1 MSSAQH
7 IDVLRMCPVE
17 MSDSEP
23 CGRPIQSSP
32 TGADEEPV
40 CLMHSRDPKKDKAK
54 FRQEIDAIL
63 KSTSANNRPPDKLDF
78 TRFVFPEVDFRS
90 VEFAR
95 DAIFRGADF
104 AEIASFEGASFTHK
118 ATFIKA
124 RFSQTANFPMAKFT
138 QVADFS
144 RATFSQG
151 AVFRDAA
158 FSKKAEFTRALFDQV
173 SDFKEAT
180 FDSEADFYAVTFSQ
194 NTSFEG
200 ARFKQECIFGFATF
214 ARIAE
219 FQWAMFNQSADFSGT
234 AFNHRAIFSG
244 ASFTNGADFRWATFS
259 QEADFG
265 WALFEQPTKVCF
277 DEVNKSSPV
286 GLRAC
291 FANCSV
297 EEVNFT
303 DVHWHR
309 RKGRIILQDELDI
322 VSGESKDKKE
332 YGLVAVAYQ
341 QLVNNFEKVR
351 NYDLAE
357 DCFIGAMEMKRLDP
371 RNFPFGRNKTMKNVY
386 ETSGVARRLGGWV
399 SLINAYRVLSSYG
412 SSYTQALVM
421 LGVLLLIFA
430 CFFPVFGLHMAR
442 AGDSPMI
449 AVDSPAFC
457 PELASVSWC
466 RAWAHEYRSRE
477 MWKTFKAG
485 FWAAL
490 EGATFQRRTTVVS
503 ATTWGQRL
511 AVLEMVVI
519 PGQFALFLLALRRR
533 FKR

>member
-1 MSSAQH
+1 
-7 IDVLRMCPVE
+7 
-17 MSDSEP
+17 MSDANP
-23 CGRPIQSSP
+23 CGRPIHSSP
-32 TGADEEPV
+32 TAADEEPV
-40 CLMHSRDPKKDKAK
+40 CLMHSRDPKKDKVE

-63 KSTSANNRPPDKLDF
+63 KSTSAYNRPPDKFDF
-78 TRFVFPEVDFRS
+78 TRFVFPEVDFS
-90 VEFAR
+90 CVEFAR

-104 AEIASFEGASFTHK
+104 AEIASFGGASFTHK
-118 ATFIKA
+118 ATFIEVT
-124 RFSQTANFPMAKFT
+124 FSQTADFPHARFT

-144 RATFSQG
+144 RAKFSQG
-151 AVFRDAA
+151 AVFRGAV
-158 FSKKAEFTRALFDQV
+158 FSRKADFHRALFDQV
-173 SDFKEAT
+173 SDFKEAK
-180 FDSEADFYAVTFSQ
+180 FDFEADFYAATFSQ
-194 NTSFEG
+194 NTSFKE

-219 FQWAMFNQSADFSGT
+219 FQWTKFDQSALFSGT
-234 AFNHRAIFSG
+234 TFNHRTSFSG
-244 ASFTNGADFRWATFS
+244 ASFTNGADFRWATFI

-265 WALFEQPTKVCF
+265 WALFKQPTKVCF

-291 FANCSV
+291 FENCSV
-297 EEVNFT
+297 EEVSFT

-322 VSGESKDKKE
+322 ISGESKVKKE
-332 YGLVAVAYQ
+332 YGLVAVAYR

-357 DCFIGAMEMKRLDP
+357 DCFIGVMEMKRLDP
-371 RNFPFGRNKTMKNVY
+371 RNFLFGRNMTIKNVY
-386 ETSGVARRLGGWV
+386 ETSGVARRLGGWM
-399 SLINAYRVLSSYG
+399 SLINAYRVLSNYG
-412 SSYTQALVM
+412 SSYTQALGM
-421 LGVLLLIFA
+421 LGVLLLTFA

-442 AGDSPMI
+442 AGVPPMI

-466 RAWAHEYRSRE
+466 RAWAHEDRSRE

-490 EGATFQRRTTVVS
+490 EVATFQRRTTVVS

-519 PGQFALFLLALRRR
+519 PGQFALFFLALRRR
-533 FKR
+533 FRR

>member
-7 IDVLRMCPVE
+7 IDVLRTCPVG
-17 MSDSEP
+17 MSDSKP
-23 CGRPIQSSP
+23 CGRPIHSSP

-40 CLMHSRDPKKDKAK
+40 CLMHSRDPKKDKLE

-63 KSTSANNRPPDKLDF
+63 KSTSEYNRPPDKLDF
-78 TRFVFPEVDFRS
+78 TRFVFREVDFRL

-118 ATFIKA
+118 ATFIEA
-124 RFSQTANFPMAKFT
+124 TFSQTANFPKARFT
-138 QVADFS
+138 RDADFS

-151 AVFRDAA
+151 AVFCGAA
-158 FSKKAEFTRALFDQV
+158 FNKKADFSRALFDQV

-180 FDSEADFYAVTFSQ
+180 FDSEADFYAATFSQ
-194 NTSFEG
+194 NTNFEE
-200 ARFKQECIFGFATF
+200 ARFKQECIFGMATF

-219 FQWAMFNQSADFSGT
+219 FEWTMFNQSADFSGT
-234 AFNHRAIFSG
+234 TFKHRASFSG
-244 ASFTNGADFRWATFS
+244 ASFTNGADFSWATFRR
-259 QEADFG
+259 EADFG
-265 WALFEQPTKVCF
+265 SALFEQPTKVRF
-277 DEVNKSSPV
+277 DEVNKFSPV

-291 FANCSV
+291 FANCPV

-309 RKGRIILQDELDI
+309 HKGRIILQDELDI
-322 VSGESKDKKE
+322 VSGESNGKKE
-332 YGLVAVAYQ
+332 YGLVAVAYR

-351 NYDLAE
+351 NYGLAE
-357 DCFIGAMEMKRLDP
+357 DCFIGAMEMTRLDP
-371 RNFPFGRNKTMKNVY
+371 RNFLFGRNIAMKKVY

-399 SLINAYRVLSSYG
+399 SLVNAYRVLSNYG
-412 SSYTQALVM
+412 SSYTQALGT
-421 LGVLLLIFA
+421 LGVLLLTFA

-442 AGDSPMI
+442 AGDPPMV

-466 RAWAHEYRSRE
+466 RAWAHEDRSRE

-485 FWAAL
+485 FWTAL